1 MTVQAKSQRAKGKRQ
16 RERERRQRR
25 ELRRAERRGAVGT
38 SVASSEAQA
47 GPSVRSIADPI
58 YGVAS
63 PVIDPALC
71 WFIAKTMP
79 RMGDRALKALQ
90 DAEVVTYQPRSTEVV
105 VRRGRRVIRRTPML
119 IRTVFIGVRD
129 RVHLDVA
136 RTSIGVAEIVCRP
149 VEDTSTE
156 GNIAGSV
163 LQPARLDAEGLQR
176 FVDVIARGEIV
187 EPVGIKAGQSV
198 MVTTGPFATFPAVVE
213 GILPND
219 RLKVAVSLFGRP
231 SPVELGIADVQVA

>member
-25 ELRRAERRGAVGT
+25 AERRGAAGT
-38 SVASSEAQA
+38 TATSGTVQA
-47 GPSVRSIADPI
+47 APSARSIADPI
-58 YGVAS
+58 CGVAS
-63 PVIDPALC
+63 PVIDPSLC

-105 VRRGRRVIRRTPML
+105 VRRGRRVVRRTPML

-129 RVHLDVA
+129 LGHLDTA
-136 RTSIGVAEIVCRP
+136 RTSLGVAEIVSRP
-149 VEDTSTE
+149 VEDTATE
-156 GNIAGSV
+156 GNIAGLV
-163 LQPARLDAEGLQR
+163 LKPARLDADGLQR

-187 EPVGIKAGQSV
+187 EPVGIKPGQSV
-198 MVTTGPFATFPAVVE
+198 IVTTGPFATFPAIVE
-213 GILPND
+213 EILPND

-231 SPVELGIADVQVA
+231 SPVELGIADVQVG

>member
-25 ELRRAERRGAVGT
+25 AERRGAAGT
-38 SVASSEAQA
+38 PATSGTAQA
-47 GPSVRSIADPI
+47 APSARSIADPI

-129 RVHLDVA
+129 LGHLDTA
-136 RTSIGVAEIVCRP
+136 RTSLGVAEIVSRP
-149 VEDTSTE
+149 VEDTATE
-156 GNIAGSV
+156 GNIAGPV
-163 LQPARLDAEGLQR
+163 LKPARLDADGLQR

-213 GILPND
+213 EILPND

-231 SPVELGIADVQVA
+231 SPVELGITDVQVG

>member
-25 ELRRAERRGAVGT
+25 ELRRGAAGT
-38 SVASSEAQA
+38 PATSGTAQA
-47 GPSVRSIADPI
+47 APSVRSIADPI
-58 YGVAS
+58 CGVAS

-105 VRRGRRVIRRTPML
+105 VRRGHRVIRRTPML

-129 RVHLDVA
+129 LGHLDTA
-136 RTSIGVAEIVCRP
+136 RTSLGVAEIVSRP

-156 GNIAGSV
+156 GNIAGPV
-163 LQPARLDAEGLQR
+163 LKPARLDAEGLQR

-213 GILPND
+213 EILPND

-231 SPVELGIADVQVA
+231 SPVELGIADVQVE

>member
-25 ELRRAERRGAVGT
+25 EQRRAERCGAVGSPAAPGT
-38 SVASSEAQA
+38 AQPA
-47 GPSVRSIADPI
+47 PSARSIADPI

-63 PVIDPALC
+63 LVIDPSLS
-71 WFIAKTMP
+71 WYIAKTMP

-90 DAEVVTYQPRSTEVV
+90 DADVVTYQPRSTEVV

-129 RVHLDVA
+129 LGHLDTA
-136 RTSIGVAEIVCRP
+136 RTSLGVAEIVSRP
-149 VEDTSTE
+149 VEDTATE
-156 GNIAGSV
+156 GNIAGLV
-163 LQPARLDAEGLQR
+163 LKPARLDADGLQR

-187 EPVGIKAGQSV
+187 EPVGIKPGQSV
-198 MVTTGPFATFPAVVE
+198 IVTTGPFATFPAIVE
-213 GILPND
+213 EILPND

-231 SPVELGIADVQVA
+231 SPVELGIADVQVG